1 MAGGKQ
7 EDLIAPAA
15 FAEIETASSFEVREG
30 LGSDPE
36 TKCRSEWAAYI
47 SCWVNGGDV
56 VEELWSSEPGE
67 DGLAECDF
75 NIDDLIIQENLL
87 AAHSRILSVIGGESP
102 GYDAHP
108 EEKRT

>member
-1 MAGGKQ
+1 
-7 EDLIAPAA
+7 
-15 FAEIETASSFEVREG
+15 
-30 LGSDPE
+30 
-36 TKCRSEWAAYI
+36 
-47 SCWVNGGDV
+47 V

-102 GYDAHP
+102 RYDAHP
-108 EEKRT
+108 EEQGTRFLFSFGKVDGVNAHPLELTGIKVLVDTFT